1 MLAVGVSRAQAA
13 EDTEP
18 PVLESLSISPA
29 TVNTTSSAQT
39 VTVTAH
45 ITDNQSGV
53 QYADIGIFSPGHHQI
68 EPGFHLIS
76 GTDTDGMYESTLTL
90 PQGSEVGAWK
100 ARVRLSDYDGNA
112 TELDSEELE
121 ADGFPNTVEV
131 EDSAGDSDAL
141 ARPAVAQERPA
152 AAQEPQIVAQGQNAA
167 PFAGAAIARDT
178 LLASPSG
185 TVSIDVSAPAGEN
198 CTGTV
203 TLRTL
208 TAVGANTARRSS
220 RKHKSASVIL
230 AGRFVHGAQ
239 RQPHDREAAP
249 VDEGPRATRAETC
262 AARASNDR
270 RARFHRCHPHDPHD
284 RDASPAQAA
293 TTLTSITSKARPES
307 LTKETR
313 KARLL
318 LRISKPASSF

>member
-39 VTVTAH
+39 VTATAH
-45 ITDNQSGV
+45 ITDNLSGA
-53 QYADIGIFSPGHHQI
+53 QFATIGIFSPGHHQI

-76 GTDTDGMYESTLTL
+76 NTDTD
-90 PQGSEVGAWK
+90 
-100 ARVRLSDYDGNA
+100 A
-112 TELDSEELE
+112 TKLDSEELE
-121 ADGFPNTVEV
+121 AAGFPNTVEV
-131 EDSAGDSDAL
+131 EDSAGDSDPL

-167 PFAGAAIARDT
+167 PFAGAAIANST
-178 LLASPSG
+178 LLVSPSG
-185 TVSIDVSAPAGEN
+185 TVSIDVSAPAGEE

-208 TAVGANTARRSS
+208 TATTANTTHSIP

-230 AGRFVHGAQ
+230 AVGSFTVHDGSLTTVKLHLSAKGRALLARRRVLPVQATIVATDSIGAT
-239 RQPHDREAAP
+239 RTT
-249 VDEGPRATRAETC
+249 RATV
-262 AARASNDR
+262 
-270 RARFHRCHPHDPHD
+270 
-284 RDASPAQAA
+284 
-293 TTLTSITSKARPES
+293 TLRMPKQPQR
-307 LTKETR
+307 
-313 KARLL
+313 
-318 LRISKPASSF
+318 